1 MILKQINLTNIKQ
14 RDRVLA
20 KVVEK
25 QATITKTPDVSRI
38 IQESTYDPNLLL
50 SGYVVLS
57 ADHLSSS
64 LVTIQKEVERLDG
77 ILSSKIDDIVGIVV
91 NLQGIFPFKFF
102 N

>member
-1 MILKQINLTNIKQ
+1 MILKQT
-14 RDRVLA
+14 

-38 IQESTYDPNLLL
+38 IQKSTYDPNLLL

-64 LVTIQKEVERLDG
+64 LATIRKEVERLDG
-77 ILSSKIDDIVGIVV
+77 ILSSKIDDTVGIVV
-91 NLQGIFPFKFF
+91 NLQSIFPFKFF